1 MRSELLCMIS
11 YLLFLQDG
19 FLLQHL
25 DCVGLLIT
33 PVAGQKNLAK
43 AAFSDDLEEVKVRRF
58 GGGVGRRAEVYLLRR
73 TWLERRE
80 I

>member
-1 MRSELLCMIS
+1 MIP

-25 DCVGLLIT
+25 DCVELLIA
-33 PVAGQKNLAK
+33 PVAGQKNLAE

-58 GGGVGRRAEVYLLRR
+58 GGGVGRRTEVYLLRR
-73 TWLERRE
+73 TWL
-80 I
+80 